1 MKEGQ
6 CSEFCILTFLERS
19 IFMNALVKN
28 TSMTA
33 CILAG
38 ALSAVVASAA
48 NAELL
53 QLNYSFMGGGRIN
66 GVWTGYQRSTITA
79 IIDTADRTSWS
90 YNGSSGYRINHIK
103 TYFSIDTI
111 GSGEITTG
119 LSTCSVTTD
128 FMGGPNPLGVAL
140 ALTGVDRPWY
150 RFDSST
156 APGWTMQGTLSEIM
170 MDNYRGDLIKPV
182 LNTTI
187 GTWQPHDGYY
197 SLYDAY
203 FSATPAAVPAPG
215 AFALV
220 GLAGAFSGRR
230 RRN

>member
-1 MKEGQ
+1 MSFNR
-6 CSEFCILTFLERS
+6 CAI
-19 IFMNALVKN
+19 M
-28 TSMTA
+28 
-33 CILAG
+33 AG

-53 QLNYSFMGGGRIN
+53 QLNYAFMSHGHFN
-66 GVWTGYQRSTITA
+66 GVYTNYRRATITA
-79 IIDTADRTSWS
+79 IVDTADRTSWS
-90 YNGSSGYRINHIK
+90 DGGSSGYRINHIK
-103 TYFSIDTI
+103 TYLWIDTI

-119 LSTCSVTTD
+119 LSTISVTKD
-128 FMGGPNPLGVAL
+128 FMGGPNPFGVAF

-150 RFDSST
+150 RFDCSS
-156 APGWTMQGTLSEIM
+156 APGWTMQGALGEIRM
-170 MDNYRGDLIKPV
+170 YNVLCDLFKPV

-187 GTWQPHDGYY
+187 GTWKVNDGYGP
-197 SLYDAY
+197 LFDGY

>member
-1 MKEGQ
+1 
-6 CSEFCILTFLERS
+6 
-19 IFMNALVKN
+19 MNALVKN

-38 ALSAVVASAA
+38 ALSAVVASSA
-48 NAELL
+48 NAEVL
-53 QLNYSFMGGGRIN
+53 QLNYAFLSHGYFN
-66 GVWTGYQRSTITA
+66 GVYTDYRRATITA
-79 IIDTADRTSWS
+79 IVDTADRTNWS
-90 YNGSSGYRINHIK
+90 YGGSSGYRINHIK
-103 TYFSIDTI
+103 TYLWIDTI

-119 LSTCSVTTD
+119 LSTISVTKD
-128 FMGGPNPLGVAL
+128 FMGGPNPFGVAL

-150 RFDSST
+150 RFDDSA
-156 APGWTMQGTLSEIM
+156 APGWTMQGPVSEIK
-170 MDNYRGDLIKPV
+170 MDNYLGDLIKPV

-187 GTWQPHDGYY
+187 GTWRANDGWG
-197 SLYDAY
+197 SLADAY

>member
-1 MKEGQ
+1 
-6 CSEFCILTFLERS
+6 
-19 IFMNALVKN
+19 MNALVKN
-28 TSMTA
+28 TSMNA
-33 CILAG
+33 CILAS

-53 QLNYSFMGGGRIN
+53 QLNYAFMSHGYFN
-66 GVWTGYQRSTITA
+66 GVYTNYRRATMTA
-79 IIDTADRTSWS
+79 IVDTADRTSWV
-90 YNGSSGYRINHIK
+90 NGGSSGYQINHIK
-103 TYFSIDTI
+103 TYFWIDTI

-119 LSTCSVTTD
+119 LSTISVTKD
-128 FMGGPNPLGVAL
+128 FMGGPNPFGVAL
-140 ALTGVDRPWY
+140 ALTGVARPWY
-150 RFDSST
+150 RFDNNS
-156 APGWTMQGTLSEIM
+156 APAWTMQGPMGEIQ
-170 MDNYRGDLIKPV
+170 MDNVLGDLIKPV

-187 GTWQPHDGYY
+187 GTWQVNDGYY
-197 SLYDAY
+197 SLGDPY